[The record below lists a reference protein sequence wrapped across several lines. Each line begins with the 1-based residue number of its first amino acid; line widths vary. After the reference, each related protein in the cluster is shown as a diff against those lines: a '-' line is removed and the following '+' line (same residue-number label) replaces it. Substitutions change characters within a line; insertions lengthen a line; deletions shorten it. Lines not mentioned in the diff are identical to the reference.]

1 MAGSGSKMGWK
12 ILGTGSAVLAGVLTR
27 KLLTKTWTSITGNEP
42 PANPEH
48 PEVTWPEAISWAVLS
63 GVAVALAR
71 LVATRTAADRWVKA
85 TGSLPPGL
93 EESSA

>member
-1 MAGSGSKMGWK
+1 VAGSGSKMGWK
-12 ILGTGSAVLAGVLTR
+12 IAGTGSAILAGVLTR

-42 PANPEH
+42 PSNPEH

-93 EESSA
+93 EETSA